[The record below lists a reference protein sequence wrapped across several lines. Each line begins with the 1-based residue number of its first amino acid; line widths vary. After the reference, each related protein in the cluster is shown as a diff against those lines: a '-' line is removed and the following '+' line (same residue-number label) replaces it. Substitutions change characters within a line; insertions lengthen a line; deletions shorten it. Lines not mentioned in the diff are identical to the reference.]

1 MRDPLVTP
9 AVGDVIEGHRGGC
22 AYRWTV
28 RAVTEYEVTTH
39 LVVTY
44 PDGSTD
50 DDGVVCLLLEN
61 GLDWSGYRDVHPVPP
76 PRDPLVDPEPGDVV
90 RAKSGGI
97 PAVVVVLDAA
107 EGLVGYVV
115 CWPGH
120 REATVY
126 EETLDEWRDWS
137 AWTDVAVLS

>member
-9 AVGDVIEGHRGGC
+9 AVGDVIEGRDGDSV
-22 AYRWTV
+22 YRWTV
-28 RAVTEYEVTTH
+28 EEIDGR
-39 LVVTY
+39 LVRGSVVARHA
-44 PDGSTD
+44 DGSVEVGPMD
-50 DDGVVCLLLEN
+50 AADMDEWA
-61 GLDWSGYRDVHPVPP
+61 DWSEWRDVRVVPP
-76 PRDPLVDPEPGDVV
+76 ARDPLVDPEPGDVV

-107 EGLVGYVV
+107 DGLVGYAV

-137 AWTDVAVLS
+137 EWTDVAVLS

>member
-1 MRDPLVTP
+1 MRDPLVDP
-9 AVGDVIEGHRGGC
+9 QPGDVIEGREGDSV
-22 AYRWTV
+22 YRWTV
-28 RAVTEYEVTTH
+28 DSVEGGIVRGRVVVTTPDVDDDEMEAVT
-39 LVVTY
+39 
-44 PDGSTD
+44 
-50 DDGVVCLLLEN
+50 LEEWR
-61 GLDWSGYRDVHPVPP
+61 DWSNFTDVRVAAE
-76 PRDPLVDPEPGDVV
+76 PRDPLVDPRPSDVV

-126 EETLDEWRDWS
+126 EETIDEWRDWS
-137 AWTDVAVLS
+137 EWTDVAVLS